1 MTTAHPSNIAKA
13 DAALSTVL
21 NRRRQGFLD
30 TRVVFSDVAAV
41 LMAAGVLA
49 LVSGVWTIAVLVPN
63 RLATVDAELKRFT
76 AQSEERLRRLEANDQ
91 IQDDRI
97 LRLEGTR

>member
-13 DAALSTVL
+13 DALHPVL
-21 NRRRQGFLD
+21 NRRRQGIFDGRAVL
-30 TRVVFSDVAAV
+30 SDAVAALLV
-41 LMAAGVLA
+41 AGVLA

-63 RLATVDAELKRFT
+63 KLATVETELQRFT
-76 AQSEERLRRLEANDQ
+76 HQSEERLRRLEANDS

-97 LRLEGTR
+97 LRLEGTK